1 MNGANET
8 VVAQN
13 QVAVKDSETEIIQRR
28 ALGLLK
34 EIEWIVEKEKYEKYL
49 GYVKK
54 FAQKKLKKTENATA
68 ILSADEIRAI
78 DFLMV
83 PKAKRVMKIWGLA
96 NLAFISGISAA
107 AIFADIGFL
116 YLLCGL
122 VVNYPLAWCN
132 TYDERVGTELDF
144 LRKRRAA
151 LEYLKKK
158 EAEEAKETTG
168 GNL

>member
-1 MNGANET
+1 MSGENEI
-8 VVAQN
+8 VVTQN
-13 QVAVKDSETEIIQRR
+13 QVVVKDSETEIIQRR

-34 EIEWIVEKEKYEKYL
+34 EVEWSVEKEKYEKYL
-49 GYVKK
+49 GYVKI
-54 FAQKKLKKTENATA
+54 FAKKKLKKTENATA

-83 PKAKRVMKIWGLA
+83 PSAKRVMKIWGLA
-96 NLAFISGISAA
+96 NLVYVSGISAA

-116 YLLCGL
+116 FLLSALVFNVPLALCGEH
-122 VVNYPLAWCN
+122 
-132 TYDERVGTELDF
+132 DERVSTELDF
-144 LRKRRAA
+144 LRKRRIA

-158 EAEEAKETTG
+158 EAEETELKTE